1 MLYNLAG
8 LKTQKER
15 RFEAATHQKYI
26 GSKRRTNNKFSWI
39 GRFLFQRYFLVKMY
53 TVEPRYNELLCN
65 EVLGIRNCFLTLVMV
80 KYMAIWKRTS
90 IKLILSQ
97 KRTSLQ
103 RTYFASPLALRYIEV
118 PLYLILLTFL
128 FFKKWWGWGGAAPQP
143 PSPSP
148 CAGLARS
155 RSFSLPNRG
164 KHYQNKG
171 HRGVGKTLPRV
182 FTWWY
187 H

>member
-65 EVLGIRNCFLTLVMV
+65 EVLGIRNCFLTPVMV
-80 KYMAIWKRTS
+80 QYMAIWKRTS
-90 IKLILSQ
+90 NLYWVRNEPRYNERILPVPWPF
-97 KRTSLQ
+97 RH
-103 RTYFASPLALRYIEV
+103 IEV

-128 FFKKWWGWGGAAPQP
+128 FFKKWWGWGGAAP

-148 CAGLARS
+148 CADLARS
-155 RSFSLPNRG
+155 RSFLSSQPGDALS
-164 KHYQNKG
+164 K
-171 HRGVGKTLPRV
+171 
-182 FTWWY
+182 
-187 H
+187 